1 MNRKEIGF
9 ESLSVLGGYGRS
21 DAIEK
26 NSISVPLFQTTA
38 HPYKDSEQAAR
49 IYDPEDELDGFIY
62 ARTDNPTTDVLQKR
76 LAYLEGGEA
85 SMATGSGM
93 GAISLV
99 AMSLLDRNNGAVFS
113 NKLYARSFQLFND
126 VLPNFSVDS
135 QVVENPEDLNE
146 WEESITDNTKFL
158 FVETPS
164 NPGLFIADIQGLAKI
179 AESEDIL
186 LIVDNTLATPA
197 LQRPIELGADIVIES
212 TSKYINGSATALGGA
227 IIGSKEYISSLRTGV
242 MRRFG
247 PSASP
252 FNSWLNLLGLETL
265 SLRMTKH
272 SDNALMVAKFLEDHK
287 KVDGVNYPGLDSHP
301 QHDLAASQMD
311 GFSSLMSFTL
321 TGKGTRE
328 GAFRFL
334 DKLRMIPNVTH
345 EGCSRTIICH
355 PPSTNFADMTE
366 GEKKEADIPETL
378 IRLSVGIEDVEDIIE
393 DLDQAL
399 DSL

>member
-38 HPYKDSEQAAR
+38 HPYKDSEEAAR

-179 AESEDIL
+179 AKSEDIL

-301 QHDLAASQMD
+301 QHDLAAGQMD

-321 TGKGTRE
+321 TGKGARE
-328 GAFRFL
+328 EAFRFL